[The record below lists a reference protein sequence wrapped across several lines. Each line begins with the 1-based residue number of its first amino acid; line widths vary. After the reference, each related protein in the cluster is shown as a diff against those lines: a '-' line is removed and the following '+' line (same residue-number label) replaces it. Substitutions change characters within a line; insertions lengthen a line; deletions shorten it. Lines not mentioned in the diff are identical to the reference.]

1 MTEITDLSCPDCE
14 GPMFR
19 WKDGEHSDLGL
30 TPRAKCNQCG
40 RWVWHTLRLITKE
53 GEQ

>member
-1 MTEITDLSCPDCE
+1 MTTITDQDCPDCD

-19 WKDGEHSDLGL
+19 WKDGEHPELGM
-30 TPRAKCNQCG
+30 TPRLRCNQCG